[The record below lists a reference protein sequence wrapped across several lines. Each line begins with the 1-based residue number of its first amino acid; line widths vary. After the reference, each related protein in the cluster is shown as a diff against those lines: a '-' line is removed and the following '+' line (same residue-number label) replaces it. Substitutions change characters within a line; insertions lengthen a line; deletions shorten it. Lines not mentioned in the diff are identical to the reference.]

1 MYTTTPSYPC
11 VFRYEAE
18 CMVKGEH
25 TFLLLVLLYRPGVS
39 SAGDDRDVFK
49 VRSRGGEEEEGGSSD
64 V

>member
-1 MYTTTPSYPC
+1 MT
-11 VFRYEAE
+11 RYEAE

-25 TFLLLVLLYRPGVS
+25 TYLLLVLLYRPGVS

-49 VRSRGGEEEEGGSSD
+49 VGGRGGEEEGGGSD